1 MKQALKKAL
10 SLVLALTLCM
20 GLAVPAFAAKPDFEI
35 TGTTLKKYNGPGGDV
50 VIPSGVT
57 TIAEGAF
64 RRKNAVSSV
73 TIPNSVTRIE
83 KSAFYQCEGLLRA
96 TLGDGVTSI
105 GNSAFYGCTSL
116 ATVAFS
122 SGLTSIGDSAFSGCS
137 SLTSVTLPNTVT
149 SIGSHAFANCSSMKS
164 LTLSNNL
171 VSMGL
176 WAFTDCSSLTSI
188 FVPGSVKT
196 IPKYAFS
203 GCTSAKNITIYEG
216 ITTIEA
222 NAFRS
227 CPGVTRLTLP
237 SSLQE
242 IGTTAFHGG
251 KGLRDIYYGGS
262 EEQWKAVRGV
272 KSDMFFKSP
281 LEDAAV
287 HYNSPMPQPPAS
299 FNDVRISEWYA
310 GPVAWA
316 SGLGIANGTGNGK
329 FDPTQPCTQ
338 AQILTFLYR
347 GARSEDGPYVAAD
360 GSDMA
365 AAERWAREKGM
376 IDSSFNGS
384 APCTR
389 ATAVY
394 FIWQAFGSPNAS
406 GSSFKDIPAGA
417 DYTMSVSWAVQKGV
431 TDGTGNGNF
440 SPNDVCNRGQIVTFL
455 FRAYA

>member
-1 MKQALKKAL
+1 MKQTLKKAL
-10 SLVLALTLCM
+10 SLVLALVLCM
-20 GLAVPAFAAKPDFEI
+20 GLALPAFAAKPDFEI
-35 TGTTLKKYNGPGGDV
+35 AGTTLKKYNGPGGNV

-122 SGLTSIGDSAFSGCS
+122 SGLTSIGDSAFSSCS

-171 VSMGL
+171 VSMGQ

-227 CPGVTRLTLP
+227 CPSLTRLTLP

-242 IGTTAFHGG
+242 IGTTAFHDG

-287 HYNSPMPQPPAS
+287 HYNSPMPELPVS
-299 FNDVRISEWYA
+299 FGDVHISQYYA

-316 SGLGIANGTGNGK
+316 SSASIAQGTAVGK
-329 FDPTQPCTQ
+329 FDPAKPCTQ

-347 GARSEDGPYVAAD
+347 GARADEGPYVAAD
-360 GSDMA
+360 PSDMA
-365 AAERWAREKGM
+365 AAEQWAREKGI
-376 IDSSFNGS
+376 IDGS
-384 APCTR
+384 YVGSTPCTR

-417 DYTMSVSWAVQKGV
+417 DYAASVSWAVQKGV

-455 FRAYA
+455 YRAYN

>member
-1 MKQALKKAL
+1 MKKTWKKAL
-10 SLVLALTLCM
+10 SLVLALVMCLTM
-20 GLAVPAFAAKPDFEI
+20 AVPAFAAKPDFEI
-35 TGTTLKKYNGPGGDV
+35 AGTTLKKYNGPGGNV

-83 KSAFYQCEGLLRA
+83 NRAFYQCEGLLRA

-116 ATVAFS
+116 TTVAFS
-122 SGLTSIGDSAFSGCS
+122 SGLTTIGDSAFSGCS

-171 VSMGL
+171 VSMDL

-237 SSLQE
+237 SSLQG
-242 IGTTAFHGG
+242 IGTAAFADS
-251 KGLRDIYYGGS
+251 KGLRDVYYGGS
-262 EEQWKAVRGV
+262 EEQWNAIKGV
-272 KSDMFFKSP
+272 KYTVLKDVT
-281 LEDAAV
+281 V

-347 GARSEDGPYVAAD
+347 GARADEGPYVAAD

-365 AAERWAREKGM
+365 AAEQWAREKGM
-376 IDSSFNGS
+376 IDSSYVGS
-384 APCTR
+384 TPCTR

-406 GSSFKDIPAGA
+406 GSTFKDIPAGA
-417 DYTMSVSWAVQKGV
+417 EYTMSVSWAVQKGV

-455 FRAYA
+455 FRAYT

>member
-1 MKQALKKAL
+1 MKQTLKKAL
-10 SLVLALTLCM
+10 SLVLALVLCM
-20 GLAVPAFAAKPDFEI
+20 GLALPAFAAKPDFEI
-35 TGTTLKKYNGPGGDV
+35 AGTTLKKYNGPGGNV

-122 SGLTSIGDSAFSGCS
+122 SGLTSIGDSAFSSCS

-171 VSMGL
+171 VSMGQ

-227 CPGVTRLTLP
+227 CPSLTRLTLP

-242 IGTTAFHGG
+242 IGTTAFHDG

-287 HYNSPMPQPPAS
+287 HYNSPMPELPVS
-299 FNDVRISEWYA
+299 FGDVHISQYYA

-316 SGLGIANGTGNGK
+316 SSASIAQGTAVGK
-329 FDPTQPCTQ
+329 FDPAKPCTQ

-347 GARSEDGPYVAAD
+347 GARADEGPYVAAD
-360 GSDMA
+360 PSDMA
-365 AAERWAREKGM
+365 AAEQWAREKGI
-376 IDSSFNGS
+376 IDGS
-384 APCTR
+384 YVGSTPCTR

-417 DYTMSVSWAVQKGV
+417 DYAASVSWAVQKGV

-440 SPNDVCNRGQIVTFL
+440 SPNDVCNRAQIVTFL
-455 FRAYA
+455 YRAYN